1 MASAVPTP
9 YPVPADEPLR
19 LRDLERHAAIGLA
32 SDPHFERL
40 VDLAASLF
48 GTPIVAIS
56 LVEAERQWFLASRG
70 LGGGVRD
77 TAQLGLLRPCHRWR
91 RGDGGAGCLPG

>member
-1 MASAVPTP
+1 MACALPLP

-40 VDLAASLF
+40 VELAASLF
-48 GTPIVAIS
+48 AAPMAAIS
-56 LVEAERQWFLASRG
+56 LVDADRQWFLASRG
-70 LGGGVRD
+70 LGD
-77 TAQLGLLRPCHRWR
+77 LRETPQIGRAHV
-91 RGDGGAGCLPG
+91 

>member
-1 MASAVPTP
+1 MACTLPTP

-40 VDLAASLF
+40 VDLAESLF

-70 LGGGVRD
+70 LGVVRD

-91 RGDGGAGCLPG
+91 WGDGGAGCLPG